1 MLFPSLMGILLST
14 NGVSK
19 QGVIMTSVFSSE
31 LCSLNA
37 KNFIT
42 RGTDAFPCP
51 TTSFFLSVCG
61 SRSIAA
67 TRYSFL

>member
-42 RGTDAFPCP
+42 RGTDA
-51 TTSFFLSVCG
+51 L
-61 SRSIAA
+61 
-67 TRYSFL
+67 